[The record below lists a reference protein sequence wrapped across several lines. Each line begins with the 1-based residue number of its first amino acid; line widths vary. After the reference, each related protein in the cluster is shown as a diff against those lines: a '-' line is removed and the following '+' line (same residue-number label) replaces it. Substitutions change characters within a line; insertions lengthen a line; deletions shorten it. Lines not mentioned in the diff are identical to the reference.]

1 MATQDEKERAAK
13 VYQVDAVE
21 SRVKAVETFLST
33 IDIKMDRILDNQVTS
48 KQLEEK
54 LETAIREI
62 HLEYGPLKSNITWF
76 TRAVIL
82 EGLVIAGQ
90 IIVTLSLLANRG

>member
-33 IDIKMDRILDNQVTS
+33 LDIKMDRLLDNQVTS

-62 HLEYGPLKSNITWF
+62 HLEYGPMKNNITWF

-90 IIVTLSLLANRG
+90 IIVTLSLLANKG